1 MARYSQTFDTTKNV
15 GNNPFDNVPSSM
27 SSVINFFKKSY
38 KAIFGILV
46 LAFLISRCCTT
57 IDSGSVGIKFYK
69 WSSDSDKKGGVIGTC
84 KGWVWFNPITQ
95 NVFEYPVYVQRK
107 SYEAFSVNAKDASI
121 FTMDPTIA
129 YRLDPDKSTQV
140 FVKYRRS
147 LREIEEGYIRTCIY
161 EAYRTCANQYTSDSL
176 MANRGGFENEV
187 RRRLEGSLSN
197 EGFIVEEFTSQIT
210 PPNSLAQAINAKN
223 EAVQNAL
230 KAENKVKEAEAEAKI
245 EIAKAQG
252 EANALKI
259 KGDGEAYY
267 NRVVAQS
274 LNELL
279 VRQYA
284 IEKWDGRLPTYMMG
298 DKGGAPIIG
307 LK

>member
-1 MARYSQTFDTTKNV
+1 MNRKAKRIDSPFRRILTTV
-15 GNNPFDNVPSSM
+15 
-27 SSVINFFKKSY
+27 VI
-38 KAIFGILV
+38 A
-46 LAFLISRCCTT
+46 LAFFVGMNSCTT

-69 WSSDSDKKGGVIGTC
+69 WSSDADKKGGVIGTC
-84 KGWVWFNPITQ
+84 KGWVWYNPITQ
-95 NVFEYPVYVQRK
+95 NVFQYPIYVQRK
-107 SYEAFSVNAKDASI
+107 TYEPFSVNAKDAST

-129 YRLDPDKSTQV
+129 YRLDPDKATQV
-140 FVKYRRS
+140 FVKYRKS
-147 LREIEEGYIRTCIY
+147 LYEIEEGYIRTCIY

-187 RRRLEGSLSN
+187 RKRLEVSLSN
-197 EGFIVEEFTSQIT
+197 EGFVVEEFTSQIT
-210 PPNSLAQAINAKN
+210 PPNSLAEAINAKN

-267 NRVVAQS
+267 NRVVAMS

-284 IEKWDGRLPTYMMG
+284 IEKWDGKLPTYMTG
-298 DKGGAPIIG
+298 DKGATPLIG
-307 LK
+307 VK